1 MNSIIQSLFNRKSV
15 RVFLDKPIPEET
27 VDEIIDAGIQGPS
40 AGNQQLYTILDI
52 RDQAVKDRLAIL
64 CDNQPFIAAA
74 PLVLVFLADTR
85 RWLDCYRYAGAAHR
99 NPGPGD
105 LLLACADAMIAAQ
118 NMVSAAE
125 SLGIGSC
132 YIGDILEN
140 KEQLTGLLRLDPLT
154 PPVTMLV
161 FGYPAESQVKRPKPP
176 RPDRKYLVQ
185 RDQYRPRTEEE
196 LRQMH
201 RELHAGDSGGGD
213 FDFNTFIGAFC
224 KRKYMSAF
232 AEEMNRSV
240 REYLKNF
247 GL

>member
-1 MNSIIQSLFNRKSV
+1 MNGVIQSLFDRKSV

-27 VDEIIDAGIQGPS
+27 VNEIIDAGIQGPS
-40 AGNQQLYTILDI
+40 AGNQQLYAVLDI
-52 RDQAVKDRLAIL
+52 RDRTVKERLALL
-64 CDNQPFIAAA
+64 CDNQPFIASA

-85 RWLDCYRYAGAAHR
+85 RWLDCYRYAGAGAR
-99 NPGPGD
+99 KPGPGD

-118 NMVSAAE
+118 NMVCAAQ

-140 KEQLTGLLRLDPLT
+140 KEELSVLLNLDPLT

-161 FGYPAESQVKRPKPP
+161 FGFPAGSQLRRPKPP

-185 RDQYRPRTEEE
+185 RNRYEARTEAE
-196 LRQMH
+196 LRAMY

-213 FDFNTFIGAFC
+213 FDSFMRAFC
-224 KRKYMSAF
+224 GRKYMSAF
-232 AEEMNRSV
+232 ARELNRSAG
-240 REYLKNF
+240 EYLKNF
-247 GL
+247 IP